1 MKKRTDRKIA
11 IAGTA
16 AAAVILPAVM
26 VGLAQAGVGVPKG
39 KPQAAG
45 NAQPIPSFGPPTQ
58 PTQVSGAPSPT
69 APAPKQ
75 TPIKVPNLPLTHGG
89 NPFGTGGSPAKND
102 PDTNNGA
109 HGDKPHLPPGVGDG
123 KYRKAPD
130 GATITAIKKVHAQEF
145 DVSIASPALGS
156 VVQARV
162 LVPKGWKA
170 SDTKTYPVVYAY
182 HGGNNKYTSWS
193 HDGHIEN
200 VAKNYNVMV
209 VMPEGGSNGS
219 YANWWNGGKGG
230 IPMWESFHISEVI
243 PLMEANFHAGST
255 RAAMGL
261 SSGGQGAITY
271 AERHAGYFKYAASYS
286 GALNITAPGM
296 PAVLTLMNKD
306 AGTKIWGDPIFNRSN
321 WESHDAAVNVRKLK
335 GTGLYISAGNG
346 KPGPYD
352 NPNAAPGDAGRVGE
366 DLAGQMTV
374 NFVNA
379 AKRSGVSVTSHLY
392 GPGMHNWKYWRREVD
407 LSWPAMMAAIGA
419 KKS

>member
-58 PTQVSGAPSPT
+58 PSQVTGSPSPST
-69 APAPKQ
+69 SPSK
-75 TPIKVPNLPLTHGG
+75 PIKVPNVPLTKGD
-89 NPFGTGGSPAKND
+89 NPFGTGGTPASND
-102 PDTNNGA
+102 PDKNSGS
-109 HGDKPHLPPGVGDG
+109 HGKKPHLPPGIGSG
-123 KYRKAPD
+123 KYAKAPD

-145 DVSIASPALGS
+145 DVSIASPALGA
-156 VVQARV
+156 VVQTRV
-162 LVPKGWKA
+162 FVPKGWKA
-170 SDTKTYPVVYAY
+170 SGTTTYPVVYAY

-200 VAKNYNVMV
+200 VAKYYNAMV

-219 YANWWNGGKGG
+219 YSNWWNGGKGG
-230 IPMWESFHISEVI
+230 IPEWENFHISEVI
-243 PLMEANFHAGST
+243 PLMERNFHAGSS

-261 SSGGQGAITY
+261 SSGGQGSITY
-271 AERHAGYFKYAASYS
+271 AERHQGMFKYAAAYS
-286 GALNITAPGM
+286 GPLNISAPGM
-296 PAVLTLMNKD
+296 PAVLTLMNNTT
-306 AGTKIWGDPIFNRSN
+306 AIWGDPLLNRSN
-321 WESHDAAVNVRKLK
+321 WEAHDATVNVSRLK
-335 GTGLYISAGNG
+335 GTGVYVSSGNG

-352 NPNAAPGDAGRVGE
+352 DPDTPPGSAGRVGE

-379 AKRSGVSVTSHLY
+379 AKQAGVPVTSHLY
-392 GPGMHNWKYWRREVD
+392 GPGMHNWKYWRREVN
-407 LSWPAMMAAIGA
+407 LSWPTIMAAIGA
-419 KKS
+419 KKI